1 MRVRSKRGFLI
12 FLMMF
17 AGAASLTAQVI
28 NTTNPCPPANTAT
41 CLPNG
46 EVGLPYP
53 YADPA
58 GGFQFTAT
66 PVGGL
71 WSEVLTNG
79 ASNLPPGLQFFPSGI
94 LGGTQGS
101 GQESPTIA
109 GTYPFTVE
117 YEDSSSVPASFTMQI
132 FTALQITSPA
142 TIPNATAGQFYSY
155 TFTASG
161 GDPAFYYW
169 DPFDN
174 GQSGMPVCG
183 QDTIPAGMC
192 LSPAGVLSG
201 TPTTPGT
208 YTIQLELDDN
218 DIGNSVFTPITITVN
233 AAGQAPP
240 YIPPPP
246 SLTVSGPKNLGTIA
260 LGGAIS
266 DTVYASGGTPP
277 YTLVASGLPTGVVF
291 GSYTS
296 GGFTMTG
303 PAPAPGVYSVG
314 VTVTDSA
321 KAKATTT
328 IGFSVIGIV
337 TSSVPA
343 AITFSPYSFTI
354 AATGGT
360 MPYTFSGSGLPPK
373 FSLSSGGVL
382 SGTATAI
389 GTYTISVTARDALGV
404 SNSMS
409 FSFAVTLPPPLIV
422 PSVPSSS
429 TLVNTPYSQTLSATG
444 GAPPYAWTIAGSSV
458 PNGTSLKSD
467 GTLTGTPAQVGDY
480 QFTARATDQ
489 TGTSA
494 VGTFEVIVTAPP
506 VTVTTPSPLSSGM
519 ANVDYPLQVL
529 GASGGTP
536 PYTFTTSQ
544 NGSSQVRAS
553 SPAGTQSVTGLHPDA
568 ASQNTLPAGLTL
580 TPDGAISGTPTAAGS
595 STFTVTAT
603 DANGQTNSATLQI
616 TARPFSADLL
626 LSAGSLSFSLAAE
639 STSLPA
645 TQSVR
650 VQSTDVTKV
659 LSWSTTVTPGAT
671 WLSVTGGG
679 AAGGTTPGFLSVA
692 LTSAAS
698 SLAASATPYQATI
711 AVTCMAPSPCAG
723 SSQTVTVSL
732 FVTANPPG
740 LTVPGLLSFS
750 TSSTNPEPTTQSFV
764 IQNAGGGIIGFA
776 SIACPATWCDV
787 ANSFQIPV
795 TNGPTANVSVTADPT
810 GLSPGYYYTNLTI
823 TTAFG
828 VNTVPVTFF
837 IAANSTLALL
847 PAGVQLIMPAGGVA
861 ANPNASF
868 LVSAS
873 STSPLAWTA
882 AVLPGAPWL
891 NLATTS
897 GGSTG
902 AAPGAVSFSINQTA
916 AAALTPQVYYGTIRI
931 SSAAVVNSPQDFE
944 VVLDVTAATAPQAPN
959 PSPAGLLFIVTAANG
974 PSSAAPPPQIDRLFV
989 SSATPLSYQASAS
1002 TADGNPWLSVNP
1014 ATGTTSAAS
1023 PAQSSV
1029 TVSPAGLA
1037 AGVYHGSVSYALASA
1052 AVPTVNVTLIVEAV
1066 AQTPSPRSATQL
1078 SPSSVAQPS
1087 AVSCT
1092 PAKIVPTQTGLV
1104 NNFAAPASWPTPLE
1118 IQLND
1123 DCGNPVANGQIVATF
1138 TNGDPPLVLI
1148 LENPSTGLYS
1158 GTWTPRKTGAQVTVA
1173 ASATA
1178 PGFAAATERISG
1190 SVVPNVAPT
1199 LTPNGTLSLVAP
1211 QVGAPLA
1218 PGTMVQIYGTG
1229 LAPQTLPGT
1238 TIPLANSLA
1247 GTSVI
1252 IGGLQAP
1259 LYFVSPGQINALI
1272 PSELPPGPPY
1282 QVIVNNNGAL
1292 STPETIQS
1300 TAVTPGVEALP
1311 SGYANAQHTADGSAV
1326 TDASAAKPG
1335 EHIVVYLT
1343 GMGATTVPVAS
1354 GNPAPSSPSASTVD
1368 APSIT
1373 LNSEPVS
1380 FSFSGL
1386 TPGLA
1391 GLYQIDLQVPADAP
1405 NGDLTL
1411 VVNQPGFQGSPVILP
1426 VHQ

>member
-1 MRVRSKRGFLI
+1 MRVQPERGFLI

-53 YADPA
+53 YSDPA
-58 GGFQFTAT
+58 AGFQFTAT
-66 PVGGL
+66 IAGGQ

-79 ASNLPPGLQFFPSGI
+79 ASNLPPGLQFFPDGI

-109 GTYPFTVE
+109 GTYPFTVQ
-117 YEDSSSVPASFTMQI
+117 YEDSGTVQANFSMQI
-132 FTALQITSPA
+132 FAALQITSPA
-142 TIPNATAGQFYSY
+142 TIPNATAGQFYVY

-240 YIPPPP
+240 YIPPPL

-260 LGGAIS
+260 PGGAIS

-277 YTLVASGLPTGVVF
+277 YTLVASGLPTGVAF

-328 IGFSVIGIV
+328 IGFSVFGIV
-337 TSSVPA
+337 TSSVPT

-373 FSLSSGGVL
+373 FSLSSGGAL
-382 SGTATAI
+382 SGTATAT

-409 FSFAVTLPPPLIV
+409 FSFAVSLPPPLIV

-553 SPAGTQSVTGLHPDA
+553 SPAGTQSVTGPHPDA

-595 STFTVTAT
+595 STFTITAT

-626 LSAGSLSFSLAAE
+626 LSAGSLSFSLAAA
-639 STSLPA
+639 STVLPIA
-645 TQSVR
+645 ESVR
-650 VQSTDVTKV
+650 LQSTDVTKV
-659 LSWSTTVTPGAT
+659 LSWSSAVSPAAS

-679 AAGGTTPGFLSVA
+679 TTPGFLTVA

-698 SLAASATPYQATI
+698 SLAASTTPYKATI
-711 AVTCMAPSPCAG
+711 VVSCLAPSPCAG
-723 SSQTVTVSL
+723 STQTVAVSL
-732 FVTANPPG
+732 LVSATPPG
-740 LTVPGLLSFS
+740 LTVPSLLSFT
-750 TSSTNPEPTTQSFV
+750 TSAANPQPTTQSFV
-764 IQNAGGGIIGFA
+764 IQNAGGGNIGFA
-776 SIACPATWCDV
+776 SIACAATWCEI
-787 ANSFQIPV
+787 ANSFQLPV
-795 TNGPTANVSVTADPT
+795 SNGPTATVSVTADPT
-810 GLSPGYYYTNLTI
+810 GLSAGYYYANLTI
-823 TTAFG
+823 TTAYG
-828 VNTVPVTFF
+828 VNTIPVTFF
-837 IAANSTLALL
+837 IAANSSLALL
-847 PAGVQLIMPAGGVA
+847 PAGVELIMPAGGVA
-861 ANPNASF
+861 ANPDTSF
-868 LVSAS
+868 LVGAS
-873 STSPLAWTA
+873 GTSPLAWTA

-891 NLATTS
+891 NLGTTS
-897 GGSTG
+897 GSSTG
-902 AAPGAVSFSINQTA
+902 AAPGAVSYSINQTA
-916 AAALTPQVYYGTIRI
+916 AAALTPQVYYGTIRV
-931 SSAAVVNSPQDFE
+931 SSAAAANSPLDFE

-959 PSPAGLLFIVTAANG
+959 PFPAGLLFITTAANTS
-974 PSSAAPPPQIDRLFV
+974 SSAAPPPQIDQLFV
-989 SSATPLSYQASAS
+989 SSTTPLSYQASAS
-1002 TADGNPWLSVNP
+1002 TADGNPWLSVTP
-1014 ATGTTSAAS
+1014 ATGTTSASS

-1029 TVSPAGLA
+1029 TVSPTGLA

-1052 AVPTVNVTLIVEAV
+1052 AVPTVNVTLVVEA
-1066 AQTPSPRSATQL
+1066 AGQTASQRAAGPLSSSPA
-1078 SPSSVAQPS
+1078 AQP
-1087 AVSCT
+1087 AAISCV

-1118 IQLND
+1118 IELND
-1123 DCGNPVANGQIVATF
+1123 DCGNPVTNGQIVATF
-1138 TNGDPPLVLI
+1138 TNGDPPLALI
-1148 LENPSTGLYS
+1148 LGNPSTGLYS

-1173 ASATA
+1173 ATATA
-1178 PGFAAATERISG
+1178 PGFAAQTARISG
-1190 SVVPNVAPT
+1190 SVVPNVAPV
-1199 LTPNGTLSLVAP
+1199 LTPNGTLHIFTP
-1211 QVGAPLA
+1211 QVGSPLA

-1229 LAPQTLPGT
+1229 LAPQVLAGT

-1252 IGGLQAP
+1252 IGGVQAP
-1259 LYFVSPGQINALI
+1259 LFFVSPGQINALI
-1272 PSELPPGPPY
+1272 PFELTPGPPY
-1282 QVIVNNNGAL
+1282 QLIVNNNGAL
-1292 STPETIQS
+1292 STPESIQS
-1300 TAVTPGVEALP
+1300 TAVTPGIAALP
-1311 SGYANAQHTADGSAV
+1311 SGYANAQHNSDGSAV
-1326 TDASAAKPG
+1326 TDASPAKPG
-1335 EHIVVYLT
+1335 EYIVLYLA
-1343 GMGATTVPVAS
+1343 GMGATTVPVTS
-1354 GNPAPSSPSASTVD
+1354 GDPAPSSPLARTVD

-1373 LNSEPVS
+1373 LNAEPVS
-1380 FSFSGL
+1380 FAFSGL

-1411 VVNQPGFQGSPVILP
+1411 VVNQPGFQGTPVILP